1 MKMQID
7 IPNSVIDRLNELGIN
22 EDKHE
27 DVIIDFINDKL
38 DLNYDGGLLDLFKRW
53 TLKKDNIEPYLK

>member
-7 IPNSVIDRLNELGIN
+7 IPNSVINRLNELGIN

>member
-7 IPNSVIDRLNELGIN
+7 IPNSVINKLNELGIN
-22 EDKHE
+22 EDSHE

-38 DLNYDGGLLDLFKRW
+38 DLNYEEGLLDLFKRW
-53 TLKKDNIEPYLK
+53 SLKKDNIEPYLN

>member
-1 MKMQID
+1 MRID
-7 IPNSVIDRLNELGIN
+7 IPNSVIDRLNQLGIN

-38 DLNYDGGLLDLFKRW
+38 DLNYEEGLLDLFKRW
-53 TLKKDNIEPYLK
+53 SLKKDNIEPYLK

>member
-1 MKMQID
+1 MKMRID

-38 DLNYDGGLLDLFKRW
+38 DLNYEEGLLDLFKRW
-53 TLKKDNIEPYLK
+53 SLKKDNIEPYLK

>member
-7 IPNSVIDRLNELGIN
+7 IPNSVINRLNELGIN
-22 EDKHE
+22 EDNHE

-38 DLNYDGGLLDLFKRW
+38 DLNYEGGLLDLFKRW
-53 TLKKDNIEPYLK
+53 SLKKDNIEPYLK

>member
-1 MKMQID
+1 MKMRID

-53 TLKKDNIEPYLK
+53 TLKKDNIEPYLN

>member
-7 IPNSVIDRLNELGIN
+7 IPNSVINRLNELGIN

-38 DLNYDGGLLDLFKRW
+38 DLNYEGGLLDLFKRW

>member
-1 MKMQID
+1 MRID

-53 TLKKDNIEPYLK
+53 TLKKDNIEPYLN